1 MTGPL
6 PRILHRRT
14 LETGAMPL
22 SPFPGQRA
30 RSGQPQAA
38 GKSKQP
44 KCLGTKASSL
54 PRYRSPVPLLKNKGY
69 DYSLSFLKPSFL
81 LWEIHAKVGFQGY
94 DSRRLAGPYSSLQL
108 PGSLAEPR
116 SPARCAP
123 LGPGWTLAPRSCGR
137 AHGKVAGREGW
148 QRRGRGP
155 RSPREGEPRTAPP
168 AAGSRGG
175 RGGGGGHKVSAS
187 AAAPCSAERAPLRP
201 AGPPSYPPGPKPTF
215 LPPGDTRLAATGV
228 SADRPGRLV
237 RAAAPG
243 KGARPWRARAAPA
256 PRCVQLR
263 PGPTRDP
270 PRPRAPWG
278 RGSYHAPRAPAAAVL
293 RAAAAAHAPPGPCWR
308 GPVRGGRGPRRSR
321 RRRRRRRLWK

>member
-1 MTGPL
+1 MIIRSPSKNQVSFYGKHSPRWDSKAMTHGGWRGRTPARSCQGP
-6 PRILHRRT
+6 
-14 LETGAMPL
+14 
-22 SPFPGQRA
+22 SPSRGRLRRA
-30 RSGQPQAA
+30 RRWGQGGPW
-38 GKSKQP
+38 
-44 KCLGTKASSL
+44 C
-54 PRYRSPVPLLKNKGY
+54 PVPAARRSGKLRG
-69 DYSLSFLKPSFL
+69 
-81 LWEIHAKVGFQGY
+81 QG
-94 DSRRLAGPYSSLQL
+94 
-108 PGSLAEPR
+108 
-116 SPARCAP
+116 
-123 LGPGWTLAPRSCGR
+123 
-137 AHGKVAGREGW
+137 GW

-201 AGPPSYPPGPKPTF
+201 AGPPSLPSGPGPTL
-215 LPPGDTRLAATGV
+215 LPPGDTRLAAMGV

-237 RAAAPG
+237 HAASPG

-256 PRCVQLR
+256 PLCVQQR
-263 PGPTRDP
+263 PGSTRDP

-278 RGSYHAPRAPAAAVL
+278 RGSYRAPRAPAAAVL
-293 RAAAAAHAPPGPCWR
+293 RAAAAAHAPPGPCRR